1 MYTEVL
7 KSNLCDY
14 NHAFILVRGDIATRV
29 QNNPTPVAFKNSAPF
44 VKCITKIV
52 GTAIN
57 DAEDLDLFML
67 TYNLIEYSSS
77 YSETTGR
84 LWFYSKNEATNFN
97 VDIANNNNLKSFEYK
112 PKLLGKSEADGN
124 DGILKN
130 ATIAVS

>member
-1 MYTEVL
+1 
-7 KSNLCDY
+7 
-14 NHAFILVRGDIATRV
+14 
-29 QNNPTPVAFKNSAPF
+29 
-44 VKCITKIV
+44 
-52 GTAIN
+52 
-57 DAEDLDLFML
+57 ML

-84 LWFYSKNEATNFN
+84 LGFYSKNEATNFN